1 MTTNAQPT
9 KDELTTLLD
18 AVVNAAVDCGLWN
31 DDEARTYSTLL
42 SLSQEAQAALQQY
55 VQRITAE
62 RDQYKQKLT
71 EAQQLAIRQG
81 KIISKLKAKV
91 PARDY

>member
-1 MTTNAQPT
+1 MNASLS

-18 AVVNAAVDCGLWN
+18 AVVNAAVDCGSW
-31 DDEARTYSTLL
+31 DDEDTIPYETFLARSK
-42 SLSQEAQAALQQY
+42 EAQAALQQY

-71 EAQQLAIRQG
+71 EAQQLAMRQG
-81 KIISKLKAKV
+81 KIISKLKAKI
-91 PARDY
+91 PARDC